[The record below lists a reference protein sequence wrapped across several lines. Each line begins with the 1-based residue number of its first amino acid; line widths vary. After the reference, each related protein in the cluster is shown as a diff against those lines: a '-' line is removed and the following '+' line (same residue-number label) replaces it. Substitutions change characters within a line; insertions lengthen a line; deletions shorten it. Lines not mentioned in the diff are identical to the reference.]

1 MHNSLRDWNKHHSF
15 EVSGIPSL
23 SICFFPKSFPT
34 FQPLR
39 GLFIC
44 LILTFHQLKTSL
56 CTSET
61 VTTAIKLQL
70 TRWSEKKQRKKRQ
83 LPSAAL
89 IRGIFFAEHF
99 SCSLQCHYLVS
110 ISVKGKLPLVQI
122 FNTFQ
127 LRLVPPNEKCLS
139 LLTDLWLWW
148 NGCDV
153 CNVTGDGQ
161 DIQLIINHDAILAW
175 GQRQNEPEQS
185 SKGNSVKALA
195 TLLHLGD

>member
-44 LILTFHQLKTSL
+44 LILTVHQLKTSL

-70 TRWSEKKQRKKRQ
+70 TRWSEKKQRKKGQ
-83 LPSAAL
+83 LPSAAF
-89 IRGIFFAEHF
+89 IWGIFFAEHF
-99 SCSLQCHYLVS
+99 SSSLQCHYLVS